1 MCKWSYLVSS
11 VKGNFILNSWYF
23 WGELQRFILRRD
35 PVSCQGGICLHTLQ
49 DLVKYSHF
57 LGTKMP
63 LLPQLTRPW
72 IPGPG
77 LLHTEIKTKVSLWAG
92 MWNSNACLCTRKQH
106 LISLISK
113 NIHQL
118 SVIYLFSFSI
128 NYFLFYYLIQDF
140 KQLLHWYKSFSA
152 KCNAYF
158 FPMQNIFNQLRISM
172 MSKKLGDIKVTAAEF
187 MMCMIVG

>member
-23 WGELQRFILRRD
+23 GGELQRFILRRD

-57 LGTKMP
+57 LGIKMP

-92 MWNSNACLCTRKQH
+92 MWNSNACLCTRKHH

-128 NYFLFYYLIQDF
+128 NYFCFIIS
-140 KQLLHWYKSFSA
+140 YKTSNSFFIDTYHSVLSVMHI
-152 KCNAYF
+152 F
-158 FPMQNIFNQLRISM
+158 FLCRIS
-172 MSKKLGDIKVTAAEF
+172 LLIKD
-187 MMCMIVG
+187 